1 MTVHWKGGLAQ
12 LVCILYNKDLHRH
25 KVSLLML
32 LSVSKCS
39 TEGFAYFHVNVALYY
54 LMDKA

>member
-32 LSVSKCS
+32 LSQSQNAVLK
-39 TEGFAYFHVNVALYY
+39 ALHTS
-54 LMDKA
+54 M